1 MIETNEEDEE
11 DNDNYDYSESIPIPE
26 NSHAVVLYQ
35 NEGSKLSEAQE
46 LLNNIET
53 RVRAVK
59 KGEVVGYKDDIDPM
73 LEIQAEILQQLA
85 LSDGEVDLRR
95 RLQEQEDNLADIFTQ
110 IEAREEMLK
119 NAMIENDQL
128 MDIEDCFNPEN
139 GEISLK
145 SAAQKF
151 SSLRGARLSKLKASN
166 TDMPEE
172 KIIFELEEE
181 SDDEETNRYDLM
193 IENAKN
199 FAEDFEAIQSSD
211 NFYRDHLKSM
221 NMISEDIGDDERER
235 LYLNAH
241 NQNKDIL
248 EESEEDEEAK
258 DANPNE

>member
-46 LLNNIET
+46 LLNNIEM
-53 RVRAVK
+53 RVQALKR
-59 KGEVVGYKDDIDPM
+59 GEVFGYKNEKDPI
-73 LEIQAEILQQLA
+73 LEIQAEIQQLV
-85 LSDGEVDLRR
+85 LSDKELDMRK
-95 RLQEQEDNLADIFTQ
+95 RLQEQQDNLPAILKQ
-110 IEAREEMLK
+110 IEDREEMLK
-119 NAMIENDQL
+119 NAIIENNQL
-128 MDIEDCFNPEN
+128 MDIEECFNPEN

-199 FAEDFEAIQSSD
+199 FTEDFEAVQSSD